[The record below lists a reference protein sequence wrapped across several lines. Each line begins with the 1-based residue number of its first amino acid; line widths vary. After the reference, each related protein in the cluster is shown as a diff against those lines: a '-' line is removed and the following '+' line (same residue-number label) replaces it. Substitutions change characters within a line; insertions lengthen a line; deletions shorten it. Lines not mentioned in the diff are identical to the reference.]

1 VFLICEMNLLE
12 NNINYILGI
21 VLKSGSARRVDPG
34 LEPGQ
39 VDEKIEKV
47 MTRRVDPV
55 TRLTRQNPVATRWL
69 FFIKTTPFWIFFKYG
84 LTRST
89 RSKPGT
95 QVLDRAGFKNY
106 DFRIL
111 SNSLTYWVK
120 LIFWHVIT
128 WG

>member
-1 VFLICEMNLLE
+1 MNLLE

-55 TRLTRQNPVATRWL
+55 TRLTRQNPVATR
-69 FFIKTTPFWIFFKYG
+69 
-84 LTRST
+84 
-89 RSKPGT
+89 
-95 QVLDRAGFKNY
+95 
-106 DFRIL
+106 
-111 SNSLTYWVK
+111 
-120 LIFWHVIT
+120 
-128 WG
+128 